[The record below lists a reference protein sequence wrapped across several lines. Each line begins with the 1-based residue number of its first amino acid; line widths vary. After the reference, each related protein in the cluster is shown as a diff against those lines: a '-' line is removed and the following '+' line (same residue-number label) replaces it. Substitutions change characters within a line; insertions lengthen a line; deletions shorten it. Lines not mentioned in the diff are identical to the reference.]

1 MHLEVDS
8 LRQLSAGAETGEA
21 ILLRRV
27 ARLEASHAPPTLVV
41 RDHEKLDVRVCLAV
55 DERAALLALVARAS
69 RRVRCRRRVRRPRD
83 LDAARSRSEID
94 GSVLV
99 RERRSVSF
107 LCDLVPA
114 SESRLP
120 VLRVRVEPSAAVP
133 HLARSIRKA

>member
-55 DERAALLALVARAS
+55 DERAALLALVARAA

-83 LDAARSRSEID
+83 LDAAR
-94 GSVLV
+94 
-99 RERRSVSF
+99 RRCRGCRRA
-107 LCDLVPA
+107 LGAPG
-114 SESRLP
+114 RTT
-120 VLRVRVEPSAAVP
+120 PSATPYDVGRNLPRSNLLRADPPVP
-133 HLARSIRKA
+133 G